1 MLLAHP
7 ASAGH
12 GLNMQDGG
20 NILVNFSHGWNLE
33 HYLQIIERIGPVR
46 QAQSG
51 HPRPVFIYNIIAE
64 GTLDRAVIARRSSKK
79 EVQDILLEELKR
91 RKETLEI

>member
-1 MLLAHP
+1 
-7 ASAGH
+7 
-12 GLNMQDGG
+12 MQDGG

-79 EVQDILLEELKR
+79 EVQDILLGELKR
-91 RKETLEI
+91 RKEAGLEI

>member
-1 MLLAHP
+1 M
-7 ASAGH
+7 
-12 GLNMQDGG
+12 
-20 NILVNFSHGWNLE
+20 
-33 HYLQIIERIGPVR
+33 R

-64 GTLDRAVIARRSSKK
+64 GTLDRVVIARRSSKK

-91 RKETLEI
+91 RKEAGIEI